1 MFKLTTKDNMAAF
14 NTFSVLKP
22 MMKESYAG
30 SKKASKI
37 KGFKG
42 PPSMPKAA
50 RSELP
55 KEGCSCLDKK
65 DCSCKK
71 KEK

>member
-1 MFKLTTKDNMAAF
+1 MAAF

-30 SKKASKI
+30 AKKASKI

-55 KEGCSCLDKK
+55 KNGCKC
-65 DCSCKK
+65 K
-71 KEK
+71 KEKDCGCDKGKK